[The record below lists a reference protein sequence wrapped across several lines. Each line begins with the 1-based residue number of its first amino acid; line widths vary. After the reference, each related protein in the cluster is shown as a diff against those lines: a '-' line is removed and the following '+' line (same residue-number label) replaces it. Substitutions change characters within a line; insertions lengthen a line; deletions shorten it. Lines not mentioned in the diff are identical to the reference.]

1 MLNPTNF
8 LAYHSLGVVNQ
19 GLANWDKA
27 IECYTRAIELDSKFS
42 VAYADRGSVKKHKA
56 DWVDVT
62 LKREL
67 QPWIE
72 KAKAKLQN
80 NKP

>member
-1 MLNPTNF
+1 LLNFINDD
-8 LAYHSLGVVNQ
+8 YE
-19 GLANWDKA
+19 KA
-27 IECYTRAIELDSKFS
+27 IASWENVIVQDA
-42 VAYADRGSVKKHKA
+42 
-56 DWVDVT
+56 T
-62 LKREL
+62 LKQEL